1 MEIEA
6 RRFETG
12 IPGFLIQGVLGPL
25 EFHRVDGHQTS
36 HQRCGSL
43 GLPSS
48 VGFPIFTHLRPGS
61 TIANASAPPSFQKVR
76 PGTRT
81 QMRKNQDTDT
91 VRSVHRPEP
100 LVRSLAAID
109 AVVMDRRARPCREVV

>member
-43 GLPSS
+43 GLPNCI
-48 VGFPIFTHLRPGS
+48 GFPIFTHRHGGHGSAGVDAPSRRPNLETKISFNNTKGVPWGS
-61 TIANASAPPSFQKVR
+61 ESIIPT
-76 PGTRT
+76 
-81 QMRKNQDTDT
+81 
-91 VRSVHRPEP
+91 
-100 LVRSLAAID
+100 LSLSP
-109 AVVMDRRARPCREVV
+109 DRVLELA

>member
-36 HQRCGSL
+36 HQRFWSL
-43 GLPSS
+43 GLPNCI
-48 VGFPIFTHLRPGS
+48 GFLIFTHLRPG
-61 TIANASAPPSFQKVR
+61 
-76 PGTRT
+76 PGTHFLKRWG
-81 QMRKNQDTDT
+81 
-91 VRSVHRPEP
+91 
-100 LVRSLAAID
+100 LLISLRYSLD
-109 AVVMDRRARPCREVV
+109 AYYESIICV

>member
-36 HQRCGSL
+36 HQRFW
-43 GLPSS
+43 
-48 VGFPIFTHLRPGS
+48 VARPTELYRFS
-61 TIANASAPPSFQKVR
+61 DFYASASWSRDALSEKMGVL
-76 PGTRT
+76 T
-81 QMRKNQDTDT
+81 
-91 VRSVHRPEP
+91 
-100 LVRSLAAID
+100 RSLW
-109 AVVMDRRARPCREVV
+109 